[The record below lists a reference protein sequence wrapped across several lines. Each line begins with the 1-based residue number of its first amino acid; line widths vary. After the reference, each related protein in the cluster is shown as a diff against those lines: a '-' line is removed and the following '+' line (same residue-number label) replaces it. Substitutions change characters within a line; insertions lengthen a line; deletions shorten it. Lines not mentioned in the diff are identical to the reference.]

1 MPDTLDAA
9 IMDLV
14 MRMTEV
20 SSREVHDHL
29 RSRVSYATVKRTLAR
44 LVEEKLV
51 ITTGQGKST
60 RYRMAPSH
68 VLFYPVD
75 LDSYFEKEVDDRTIL
90 SSFNFR
96 LIPVIMAEYPLF
108 SATEIEMLEDLQ
120 SKYSHH
126 VSRLSPN
133 ARRKAL
139 ERWAIDLSWKSSQIE
154 GNTYSLLETEILLKD
169 KSTAAGKTR
178 EEAVMLL
185 NHKATIDFLLENP
198 DFSHSLSVA
207 FIEDIHRM
215 LTRDLGIDQG
225 IRRHGV
231 GISGTNYRPL
241 DNDHQ
246 IREALEDMCTLINQR
261 SNVFEKSLLALSLVS
276 YIQPFVD
283 GNKRTARLTC
293 NALLLSHQYCPIS
306 FRTVDP
312 ATYKKAMLLFY
323 EQNNLTGIQRI
334 FMEQFAFA
342 VGTYA

>member
-1 MPDTLDAA
+1 MLDIPDAA
-9 IMDLV
+9 ILDLV

-20 SSREVHDHL
+20 SSKEVHNHL
-29 RSRVSYATVKRTLAR
+29 SGSVSYATVKRKLAR
-44 LVEEKLV
+44 LVEENLV
-51 ITTGQGKST
+51 VTTGKGKST

-75 LDSYFEKEVDDRTIL
+75 LDRYFDKEVDERIIH
-90 SSFNFR
+90 SSFNFH
-96 LIPVIMAEYPLF
+96 LISEIMAECPVF
-108 SATEIEMLEDLQ
+108 ATTETEMLDALQ
-120 SKYSHH
+120 SKYDQH
-126 VSRLSPN
+126 VSRLSPT
-133 ARRKAL
+133 ALGKVL

-169 KSTAAGKTR
+169 KSTAAGRTR

-185 NHKATIDFLLENP
+185 NHKATIDFLLEHP
-198 DFSHSLSVA
+198 DFTRSLSVA
-207 FIEDIHRM
+207 VIEDIHRL
-215 LTRDLGIDQG
+215 LTRELAIDQG

-231 GISGTNYRPL
+231 GISGTNYVPL
-241 DNDHQ
+241 DNEYQ
-246 IREALEDMCTLINQR
+246 IREALEDMCSLINQR
-261 SNVFEKSLLALSLVS
+261 QNTFEKALLALALVS

-283 GNKRTARLTC
+283 GNKRTARLVC

-323 EQNNLTGIQRI
+323 EQNNITGIKRI